1 MREGFGDQTFLTA
14 PRFHVAGIDA
24 EIGVFDAFPCDALPT
39 VCAFEEVTSSN
50 ASSDEHDF
58 SGSPM
63 SSGFSSPMFRDIDWS
78 CHSPERK
85 LGHNSVQPHALMWNP
100 SANPAAAAAAT
111 EVIERPAPDLQA
123 NLGPPLYDF
132 DFDAHPLGLG
142 LEHDG
147 EMHASKRARKSRDED
162 SRSSREGSCSDEDLP
177 LGQKRTVLNI
187 LERARREGLKSN
199 FHKLRDT
206 VPDLVGNKRVPKGLI
221 LKKAADYIR
230 ELSEEARTLE
240 FTLHHLRR
248 EQERLLAWRGL
259 DVARCGA
266 APFLE

>member
-1 MREGFGDQTFLTA
+1 MREGLGDQAWSSHSRLQ
-14 PRFHVAGIDA
+14 FHGLDA
-24 EIGVFDAFPCDALPT
+24 EIGVFDFSCDPLPSVAGAL
-39 VCAFEEVTSSN
+39 EDLSSSN
-50 ASSDEHDF
+50 ASSDEQELD
-58 SGSPM
+58 SPI
-63 SSGFSSPMFRDIDWS
+63 SSGLSSPMFRDIAWS
-78 CHSPERK
+78 CHSFDRKVGRLSPQTALWPSRSSPVLGQCAETER
-85 LGHNSVQPHALMWNP
+85 
-100 SANPAAAAAAT
+100 AAMG
-111 EVIERPAPDLQA
+111 LQA
-123 NLGPPLYDF
+123 TSLGCTPLYGEVDF
-132 DFDAHPLGLG
+132 DGSTPSGSFDRDDSDIH
-142 LEHDG
+142 
-147 EMHASKRARKSRDED
+147 HAKRARRSRDDEME
-162 SRSSREGSCSDEDLP
+162 RSGSSCDDDAP
-177 LGQKRTVLNI
+177 TGQKRTVLNI